1 MFYVYGLFKPSLVLE
16 MGINALAKEGFTGEK
31 LLVVALEPGR
41 PERQWLLDTMYSS
54 DGMSLLD
61 GVAIMAS
68 VGMVLGVIYGSVV
81 YIGPVATGLLGMAG
95 GGGLGYL
102 LDRKI
107 RPKNKARYAAPAGE
121 IIVAARC
128 GDQEE
133 AARAESLM
141 REYRAVAL
149 GRAPVSGGA
158 TGKSQIIFKEQPT

>member
-16 MGINALAKEGFTGEK
+16 MGISALEKEGFTGEK
-31 LLVVALEPGR
+31 LLVVTLEPSKPGR
-41 PERQWLLDTMYSS
+41 QRLLDTMYST

-61 GVAIMAS
+61 GTAIMAS

-81 YIGPVATGLLGMAG
+81 YIGPVAMGLLGLFG

-102 LDRKI
+102 LDRLS
-107 RPKNKARYAAPAGE
+107 RRKNRARYDAPAGE
-121 IIVAARC
+121 IIVAVRC
-128 GDQEE
+128 GDKEA
-133 AARAESLM
+133 AARAEALM

-158 TGKSQIIFKEQPT
+158 MDTR